1 MSVSDAVYAWL
12 RNGLFALPPETAHDV
27 ALNALKVGRAVG
39 LPRLLAGR
47 PVEAPVRLLGLEF
60 PNPVGLAAGLDKNG
74 DYIDALGQ
82 LGFGFIEVGT
92 VTPRP
97 QPGNPKPRMFRLA
110 SHEALINRLGFN
122 NKGVDH
128 LVERLQ
134 ARRFDGPVGANI
146 GKQKDTPVD
155 EAAGDYR
162 YCLERVHPH
171 CDYITINISSP
182 NTANLRALQDTGPLR
197 ELLDELTAARDALDA
212 EYGTSR
218 PILVKIAPDWG
229 DDALVPSLEVIAGS
243 AVDGL
248 IATNTTLSREAVAGA
263 RHAEESGGLSGA
275 PLLDSSNRVLRTA
288 RDVLGGD
295 RPIIGLGGITRGD
308 DAAAKRAAGADL
320 VQIYTGFIY
329 RGPALVRDCIE
340 ALAQGSADD

>member
-1 MSVSDAVYAWL
+1 MYAWL

-27 ALNALKVGRAVG
+27 ALNALKLGRAVG
-39 LPRLLAGR
+39 LPRLLAGQ
-47 PVEAPVRLLGLEF
+47 PVKAPVQLLGLEF

-122 NKGVDH
+122 SKGVDY

-134 ARRFDGPVGANI
+134 GRRFGGPVGANI

-212 EYGTSR
+212 DHGTSR
-218 PILVKIAPDWG
+218 PILVKIAPDWS

-248 IATNTTLSREAVAGA
+248 IATNTTLSREAVADA
-263 RHAEESGGLSGA
+263 RHAEEAGGLSGA
-275 PLLDSSNRVLRTA
+275 PLLESSSRVLRTA
-288 RDVLGGD
+288 RDVLGDD
-295 RPIIGLGGITRGD
+295 RPIIGLGGITRGS

-340 ALAQGSADD
+340 AMAQGSADD